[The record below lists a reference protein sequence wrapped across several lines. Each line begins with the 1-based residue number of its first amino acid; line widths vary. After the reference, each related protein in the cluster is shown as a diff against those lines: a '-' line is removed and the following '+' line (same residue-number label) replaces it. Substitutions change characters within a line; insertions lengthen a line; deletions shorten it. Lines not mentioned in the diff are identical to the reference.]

1 MSSHG
6 SHYGKVPADG
16 LPSDEHGETAV
27 RTAGGVVRTARE
39 GQTGPI
45 KRLIVACDGAPSSP
59 IANRGL
65 TRKGTWMDSDN
76 GMLNGKRQIESNV
89 TRIARAIKPESDD
102 GIQQVVYYHKGIGVG
117 GNVVD
122 RVVTGRPLPSFSLP
136 D

>member
-1 MSSHG
+1 MSVRSSG
-6 SHYGKVPADG
+6 HYGRVPADG
-16 LPSDEHGETAV
+16 LPRDEHGETAV

-45 KRLIVACDGAPSSP
+45 KRLIVACDGPAPFLLFERWT
-59 IANRGL
+59 NDQ
-65 TRKGTWMDSDN
+65 GTWMDSDN

-102 GIQQVVYYHKGIGVG
+102 GIQQVVYYHKGLGVG

-122 RVVTGRPLPSFSLP
+122 RVVTGALLALGIQG
-136 D
+136 